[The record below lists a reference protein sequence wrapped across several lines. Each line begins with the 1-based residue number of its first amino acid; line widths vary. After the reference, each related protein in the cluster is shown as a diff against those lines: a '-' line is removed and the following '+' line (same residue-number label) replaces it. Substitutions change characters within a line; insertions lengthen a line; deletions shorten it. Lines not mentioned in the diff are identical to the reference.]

1 MIIAIDGPSASGKST
16 TAKGVAEELD
26 ILHLDTG
33 AMYRAITWACINS
46 NIELVK
52 SLQLSAFIET
62 LSISFDTQN
71 NIRLNGRDISK
82 EIRKTEITS
91 KVSIISAI
99 SYVRE
104 KMVNKQRL
112 IAKNL
117 DCVIEGRDIGTVV
130 FPNADYK
137 FFLDA
142 KPEIRAKRRMLDLML
157 IGENKSFEDLV
168 EEIKMRDYLDSNREI
183 SPLIKA
189 KDAII
194 IDTTNLTMDEQ
205 IKKITSLMI
214 HKP

>member
-26 ILHLDTG
+26 ILHLNTG
-33 AMYRAITWACINS
+33 AMYRAVTWACINS

-52 SLQLSAFIET
+52 SLQLSAFIDT

-71 NIRLNGRDISK
+71 KIRLNGRDISK

-117 DCVIEGRDIGTVV
+117 DCVMEGRDIGTVV